1 MGTVIAL
8 GVFFLL
14 MGLVG
19 MGASVATVLAARRQ
33 AASRIAAWGVVV
45 ALRPVAGRRGYIQAP
60 VVQFQAQSGEEV
72 TFASSTGAQPPI
84 HTVGQRVAVFYPSGS
99 PHEAEIEAPAVLWL
113 VPAGIFAIGFL
124 FAAMGAVLVLVGV
137 MAMPAR

>member
-1 MGTVIAL
+1 MGTVIGL

-14 MGLVG
+14 LGLLA
-19 MGASVATVLAARRQ
+19 MGASAATVLAARRE

-60 VVQFQAQSGEEV
+60 VVQFQAQSGEQV

-84 HTVGQRVAVFYPSGS
+84 HTVGQRVTVYYPTGS
-99 PHEAEIEAPAVLWL
+99 PREAEIEAPAVLWL
-113 VPAGIFAIGFL
+113 VPAGIFAIGL
-124 FAAMGAVLVLVGV
+124 IFAAVGGVLVLVFGV
-137 MAMPAR
+137 MAAR